1 MDSICPRCGAT
12 LQSVDHAPP
21 LFCGQCGL
29 PQLRVSEDALTAATP
44 APPPAQAVA
53 GVDWRRAFRILALT
67 ATAGVAVPSVL
78 PGALASG
85 AIAGVSLLM
94 TPVLTL
100 ASVFAYGRG
109 RYGRVTTTA
118 AGAHIG
124 AVLGL
129 LLGALIAFV
138 TGVAGFVLRYGYHSH
153 TMDDI
158 IGQAMGQMPAQLAS
172 QMASVGPPPPEL
184 LAFIASPEFRA
195 GSFIFG
201 HVFWMLLLVAVGS
214 VCGWMS
220 AAILRTRRPTDA
232 T

>member
-1 MDSICPRCGAT
+1 MDSICPRCGAP

-21 LFCGQCGL
+21 LFCGNCGL
-29 PQLRVSEDALTAATP
+29 PQLRVSEDALNATSLPPVQTP
-44 APPPAQAVA
+44 AAGAVN
-53 GVDWRRAFRILALT
+53 WPRAFRIVA
-67 ATAGVAVPSVL
+67 ATAAVGVAVPSIL

-94 TPVLTL
+94 TPVLAL

-109 RYGRVTTTA
+109 RTGGTTSTS

-129 LLGALIAFV
+129 VMGALIAFV

-153 TMDDI
+153 AMDDT
-158 IGQAMGQMPAQLAS
+158 IGQAMSQMPTQLAA

-195 GSFIFG
+195 GSFMFG
-201 HVFWMLLLVAVGS
+201 HVFWLLVLVAVGS
-214 VCGWMS
+214 ACGWMS
-220 AAILRTRRPTDA
+220 SAILRARQPPDA
-232 T
+232 G